1 MQPQIVAIG
10 GGGFSAESGN
20 LLLEKYILNLTK
32 KTNPKVCFVP
42 TASGD
47 SERYL
52 LKFYTAFKELQAT
65 TSHLPL
71 FQLAVTDLR
80 SHILGQ
86 DIIYVGGGNTR
97 NMLLIWRAFGVDT
110 VLREAWEQGTTL
122 CGVSAG
128 SICWFEQG
136 VTDSL
141 VPNELRPMDGLGF
154 LPGSNCPH
162 YDGEPLRRPSFQR
175 FVADGSISDGFAA
188 DDWACLHF
196 AGRDLHRVVSA
207 KSGANAY
214 QVTRNQMSFREEV
227 ITPVLLADED
237 GLGTSLD
244 APERNV
250 E

>member
-20 LLLEKYILNLTK
+20 LLLERYILNLTK

-47 SERYL
+47 SELYL
-52 LKFYTAFKELQAT
+52 LKFYAAFKELQAT

-80 SHILGQ
+80 SHILKQ

-110 VLREAWEQGTTL
+110 ILREAWEQGIIL

-136 VTDSL
+136 VTDF
-141 VPNELRPMDGLGF
+141 GLLCGPA
-154 LPGSNCPH
+154 LGAPG
-162 YDGEPLRRPSFQR
+162 
-175 FVADGSISDGFAA
+175 
-188 DDWACLHF
+188 
-196 AGRDLHRVVSA
+196 
-207 KSGANAY
+207 
-214 QVTRNQMSFREEV
+214 
-227 ITPVLLADED
+227 
-237 GLGTSLD
+237 
-244 APERNV
+244 
-250 E
+250 